1 MIKFTIDEQD
11 YFLPEFISIDNYV
24 KIFKVKDLFKEDYFA
39 AKIINI
45 TTGAPLA
52 DLLEGEYE
60 KIAFLAANI
69 VESLPQTET
78 VNFKDRF
85 ELNGVQYGFFPNWRD
100 LTFAE
105 FMDLD
110 TISNKPVN
118 ELLDMLHYLAAVMY
132 RPIVSEVSKHD
143 YQIEPYEV
151 MSMKKRAELFKKE
164 LDVRY
169 VLGAQ
174 AFFTRLENL
183 SSNYIPQFSTLK
195 KLSLWKKIKIIWI
208 AWRMIYKT
216 TSKKSSG
223 GTLSSTELRKMILQ
237 SIK

>member
-1 MIKFTIDEQD
+1 
-11 YFLPEFISIDNYV
+11 
-24 KIFKVKDLFKEDYFA
+24 
-39 AKIINI
+39 
-45 TTGAPLA
+45 
-52 DLLEGEYE
+52 LEGEYE
-60 KIAFLAANI
+60 QIAFLAANI
-69 VESLPQTET
+69 VESLPMQDTI
-78 VNFKDRF
+78 NFTDRF
-85 ELNGVQYGFFPNWRD
+85 ELNGVEYGFFPNWRD

-110 TISNKPVN
+110 SMSNKPIN

-132 RPIVSEVSKHD
+132 RPIVSEVSRHD
-143 YQIEPYEV
+143 YQIEPYNV
-151 MSMKKRAELFKKE
+151 ATMKIRAELFKKE

-174 AFFTRLENL
+174 AFFTRLGEVSYNF
-183 SSNYIPQFSTLK
+183 IPQYSTLR

>member
-1 MIKFTIDEQD
+1 MIKFKIEGEQ

-24 KIFKVKDLFKEDYFA
+24 KIFKIKDLFKEDYFA

-45 TTGAPLA
+45 TSGAPLQ
-52 DLLEGEYE
+52 DLLEGEFE
-60 KIAFLAANI
+60 QIMFLAAEI
-69 VESLPQTET
+69 LKILPNEET
-78 VNFKDRF
+78 IQFQDRF
-85 ELNGVQYGFFPNWRD
+85 ELNGVHYGFFPNWKD

-118 ELLDMLHYLAAVMY
+118 ELLDMMHYLAAIMY
-132 RPIVSEVSKHD
+132 RPIVSEISTHN

-151 MSMKKRAELFKKE
+151 NSMKVRAELFKKE

-174 AFFTRLENL
+174 TFFTILEKA
-183 SSNYIPQFSTLK
+183 SSSFIPQFLTSK
-195 KLSLWKKIKIIWI
+195 KLSFWKKIKLIWM

-216 TSKKSSG
+216 TSKKSSDG
-223 GTLSSTELRKMILQ
+223 ILLSTELQKMMLRN
-237 SIK
+237 IK